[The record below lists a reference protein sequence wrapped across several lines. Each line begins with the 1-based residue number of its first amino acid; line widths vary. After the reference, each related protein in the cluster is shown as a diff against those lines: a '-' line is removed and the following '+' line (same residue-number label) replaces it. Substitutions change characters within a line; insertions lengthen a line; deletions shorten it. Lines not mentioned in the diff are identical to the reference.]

1 VSTDT
6 GYPER
11 DVLHLTA
18 VGDGAEFD
26 EGMERNLDPGQVL
39 LGLLQEVSEQAPGSY
54 VVKLSYFVT
63 KVLTIF
69 TLGLSWPT
77 F

>member
-1 VSTDT
+1 
-6 GYPER
+6 
-11 DVLHLTA
+11 
-18 VGDGAEFD
+18 
-26 EGMERNLDPGQVL
+26 MERNLDPGQVL